1 DGGVDRTEL
10 LLAGALTL
18 ATAFVVF
25 NKVGSP
31 QFMVWLAPAVA
42 VGLAHSW
49 REWRV
54 PAAMLIAIAVATFF
68 IYPLFYDALSHN
80 NPLMA
85 GVLTIRNVL
94 LVVLFLW
101 SVRRLY
107 SLGKKTPASVPAL
120 KES

>member
-1 DGGVDRTEL
+1 
-10 LLAGALTL
+10 
-18 ATAFVVF
+18 
-25 NKVGSP
+25 
-31 QFMVWLAPAVA
+31 
-42 VGLAHSW
+42 
-49 REWRV
+49 
-54 PAAMLIAIAVATFF
+54 MLIAIAVATFF

-107 SLGKKTPASVPAL
+107 SLGKKTSATVPAL